1 MPKLYGITNDPPRKR
16 MELEQEYVDFE
27 NFRVEKRFPN
37 QEEAQ
42 KWESKQPYT
51 YLGEPKADGPF
62 YGYSYE
68 FKKRK

>member
-1 MPKLYGITNDPPRKR
+1 MLKLYGITNNPPRKR
-16 MELEQEYVDFE
+16 MELKRECVGFK
-27 NFRVEKRFPN
+27 NFRVEKRFLN
-37 QEEAQ
+37 HKEAQ
-42 KWESKQPYT
+42 KWESKQPDT